1 MVKLVIP
8 QQEVDVA
15 VVGTIVVELPTL
27 LRWAASGGISQ
38 AADGT
43 PLEVT
48 KPSAIF
54 GSLKVFRFT
63 KYGLPEGCTA

>member
-1 MVKLVIP
+1 
-8 QQEVDVA
+8 VA

-43 PLEVT
+43 PLA
-48 KPSAIF
+48 SAA
-54 GSLKVFRFT
+54 
-63 KYGLPEGCTA
+63 GLRDQGCTA